1 MFTHSTK
8 IRARKSNQ
16 RGVTL
21 VELLV
26 VGMLLALMTTI
37 AVPTY
42 DEYAERARISKAI
55 SDLRALELQIE
66 RFRLNNNDRAPDS
79 LAELGVVITADP
91 WGNDYRYLSFRDNP
105 GKKGVRKDGALNPIN
120 TSFDL
125 YSVGRD
131 GDTKAPLPAPVSHDD
146 IIRANDG
153 AFVGLAEEY

>member
-1 MFTHSTK
+1 MLDPRIQNQT
-8 IRARKSNQ
+8 RKSQQ

-26 VGMLLALMTTI
+26 VCMLLALLTTV
-37 AVPTY
+37 ALPTY
-42 DEYAERARISKAI
+42 DEYSERSRVSKAI

-66 RFRLNNNDRAPDS
+66 RFRLNNNDRVPDS
-79 LAELGVVITADP
+79 LAELGVVVTPDP
-91 WGNDYRYLSFRDNP
+91 WGNDYRYLSFRNNP

-153 AFVGLAEEY
+153 AYVGLAEDY